1 MAEVRKTKEL
11 DYYLKRIILK
21 VPDKIQQF
29 IDNAEGEFSMT
40 YYTGDWSKDIY
51 DNFTEIQAEKIFKR
65 MAQFQNKLVF
75 VQKRLEQPIGGYEY
89 QVARF

>member
-1 MAEVRKTKEL
+1 MRKTKEL
-11 DYYLKRIILK
+11 DAYLKRIILK
-21 VPDKIQQF
+21 VPDELQRF
-29 IDNAEGEFSMT
+29 LDDDDEGEFTMI
-40 YYTGDWSKDIY
+40 YYSGNWSNDIY

-75 VQKRLEQPIGGYEY
+75 VQKRLEQPVGGYEY

>member
-1 MAEVRKTKEL
+1 MRKTKEL
-11 DYYLKRIILK
+11 DAYLKRIILK
-21 VPDKIQQF
+21 VPEIQRF
-29 IDNAEGEFSMT
+29 LDDEDGEFTMI
-40 YYTGDWSKDIY
+40 YYSGNWSNDIY
-51 DNFTEIQAEKIFKR
+51 DNFTEIQAGKIFKR

>member
-1 MAEVRKTKEL
+1 MRKTKEL
-11 DYYLKRIILK
+11 DAYLKRIILK
-21 VPDKIQQF
+21 VPDELQRF
-29 IDNAEGEFSMT
+29 LDNNEEGEFSMI
-40 YYTGDWSKDIY
+40 YYSGNWSNDIY

-75 VQKRLEQPIGGYEY
+75 VQKRLEQPVGVYEY

>member
-1 MAEVRKTKEL
+1 MSRKTKEL
-11 DYYLKRIILK
+11 DAYLKRIILK
-21 VPDKIQQF
+21 VPDELQRF
-29 IDNAEGEFSMT
+29 LDDDDEGEFTMI
-40 YYTGDWSKDIY
+40 YYSGNWSNDIY

>member
-1 MAEVRKTKEL
+1 MRKTKEL
-11 DYYLKRIILK
+11 DAYLKRIILK
-21 VPDKIQQF
+21 VPDELQRF
-29 IDNAEGEFSMT
+29 LDDDDEGEFTMI
-40 YYTGDWSKDIY
+40 YYSGNWSNDIY

-75 VQKRLEQPIGGYEY
+75 VQKRLELPVGGYEY

>member
-1 MAEVRKTKEL
+1 MSRKTKEL
-11 DYYLKRIILK
+11 DAYLKRIILK
-21 VPDKIQQF
+21 VPDELQRF
-29 IDNAEGEFSMT
+29 LDNNEEGEFSMI
-40 YYTGDWSKDIY
+40 YYSGNWATDIY

-75 VQKRLEQPIGGYEY
+75 VQKRLEQPVGGYEY